1 MKVKIRIKATVTDLA
16 LAEKYNNSLRG
27 GYFTS
32 ESGERLPFERLNSE
46 CEEVIEY
53 TVFGE
58 YSEDGD
64 KVSISYDEPED
75 VGFDCT
81 TVLIFDKNDRSVLT
95 MARTGELSA
104 AFRFDLNERRQLCGY
119 ETPFMPVEFTV
130 NTKRMANK
138 VTEKGGGI
146 LIDYCIEVR
155 GINTERNLMLIEVRP
170 YDAE

>member
-1 MKVKIRIKATVTDLA
+1 MKIKIRIKATVTDLA
-16 LAEKYNNSLRG
+16 LAEKYKSTLRG
-27 GYFTS
+27 GYFTA
-32 ESGERLPFERLNSE
+32 ENGEKLPLEKLSSE
-46 CEEVIEY
+46 CDEVIEY

-58 YSEDGD
+58 YHEDGN
-64 KVSISYDEPED
+64 KITITYNEPED
-75 VGFDCT
+75 IGFDCT
-81 TVLIFDKNDRSVLT
+81 TALIFDKTDRSVLT
-95 MARTGELSA
+95 MARTGELSS

-138 VTEKGGGI
+138 VSEKGGGI

-155 GINTERNLMLIEVRP
+155 GVNTERNVMLIEVRP